1 MHHKN
6 KTDVKGQTLQEI
18 MVYFNGKLDKKTIY
32 FDILSI

>member
-6 KTDVKGQTLQEI
+6 KIDVKGQTLQEI